1 MVQLEDAPRNP
12 RVSRLSGPAE
22 MQGGPKEP
30 KLQGASLRLAQ
41 WLRQPAHLV
50 EAVVL
55 LGVFAA
61 STVIRIHFAAFLDPF
76 EDGYQNWW
84 ISANLVSTGQ
94 YWDRHSMMTQ
104 GNWLPLYH
112 FFAAGVLK
120 LAGLR
125 SINALKAANVVLSS
139 LTAVTIFLASRK
151 RGPIIALA
159 ATGFFSFNLIDI
171 VVSGWAT
178 AETLTS
184 FLVLVGYAMLFQATR
199 PRVGRIWIAAA
210 ALA

>member
-12 RVSRLSGPAE
+12 RVSPLSGPAE

-84 ISANLVSTGQ
+84 ISANLVQTGQ

-112 FFAAGVLK
+112 FFAAAVL
-120 LAGLR
+120 
-125 SINALKAANVVLSS
+125 
-139 LTAVTIFLASRK
+139 
-151 RGPIIALA
+151 
-159 ATGFFSFNLIDI
+159 
-171 VVSGWAT
+171 
-178 AETLTS
+178 
-184 FLVLVGYAMLFQATR
+184 
-199 PRVGRIWIAAA
+199 
-210 ALA
+210 